1 MIDDISNYFVVLVI
15 AIGLF
20 SLTHAFSI
28 GVNHKI
34 DEEK

>member
-1 MIDDISNYFVVLVI
+1 MDSALNYFGLIVI

-20 SLTHAFSI
+20 GLTHAFSI
-28 GVNHKI
+28 GVNHKV